1 MNALTIACRSLARR
15 PSFTITAVLTLA
27 FGVSTTT
34 AMFSVVDA
42 VLLKPLPFPNA
53 DRLVTVMESNPA
65 RTQSISLVAPG
76 RLLDWDHANRTFE
89 ALSGSYAEN
98 VTDTSDVEPQ
108 RLQGRRVAPRYFAVF
123 GMAPSAGRTFSED
136 EERFGGPQAA
146 VISDG
151 LWTRRYGHAATA
163 IGRRLV
169 FGGVGYTIVGVMP
182 AAFTSAAIDLWL
194 PAQTAPGLLRVR
206 EARFLSGVGRMKP
219 GVTMAQATADLA
231 RVQQTL
237 GDQYPASDR
246 GWSVSVGDM
255 KELRV
260 GEYRRALWLV
270 FAAVA
275 LLFAIAIANIAG
287 LMLVQLFRRAR
298 EFSIRQAIGASR
310 PQIIGAVMCEVAMMA
325 AAGSIA
331 GAAAAFGLADL
342 FAKTFAT
349 VPRMNEL
356 TLDWRALV
364 FSATATAAA
373 GVAFGLWPSLHATRG
388 DLAPVL
394 ARGGR
399 GASGVRHRWQQAL
412 VVLQIALSILLAAS
426 AGLMLRSYY
435 NLIHVD
441 TGFSP
446 AHAIIFHVGAAWDE
460 DRARVGQ
467 MQERLIGELQQIPGV
482 VAAGMTNFLPSTGAT
497 LRFQIELEGVATAD
511 DHGNITV
518 GERTV
523 SDGYLRALGVPLVAG
538 AWCPPF
544 HYDFKA
550 PPKALVNHAFADRYG
565 PDLVGRHFMFDQSRS
580 SHEIVGIV
588 GDLTEDGPSVAP
600 APYVYA
606 CESAGTW
613 PDPEYVVRTSGDPRV
628 LIPTIR
634 QIAHRL
640 DSNRAIF
647 GVKMVED
654 VIAGALDQPRLN
666 ARMLT
671 LFAAI
676 AMAFASVGLY
686 SLLMLLVSERTRE
699 LSVRMALGAR
709 RAQVVGLVLGGA
721 GRLLAAGI
729 AAGLLLTAAMAR
741 IFRTVLFGVSPVN
754 GPTLSAVVAVL
765 ALVALGAA
773 AVPAW
778 RAATID
784 PNEAMRADSN

>member
-1 MNALTIACRSLARR
+1 MNALTIACRSLVRR

-27 FGVSTTT
+27 FGISTTT
-34 AMFSVVDA
+34 AMFSVVDV

-65 RTQSISLVAPG
+65 RTQSMSLVAPG

-98 VTDTSDVEPQ
+98 VTDTSELEPQ

-123 GMAPSAGRTFSED
+123 GMAPSAGRTFTED

-151 LWTRRYGHAATA
+151 LWTRRYGRAATA
-163 IGRRLV
+163 IGRRLI

-194 PAQTAPGLLRVR
+194 PAQTPPGLLRVR

-219 GVTMAQATADLA
+219 GVAIPQATADLA

-246 GWSVSVGDM
+246 GWSVSVADM

-287 LMLVQLFRRAR
+287 LMLVQLYRRAR

-310 PQIIGAVMCEVAMMA
+310 PQIIGAVMREVVVMA

-331 GAAAAFGLADL
+331 GAAAAFGLVDL

-364 FSATATAAA
+364 FSATATGAA
-373 GVAFGLWPSLHATRG
+373 GIAFGLWPSLHATRG

-394 ARGGR
+394 ALGGR
-399 GASGVRHRWQQAL
+399 GASGVRHRWQQTL

-435 NLIHVD
+435 NLSRVD

-446 AHAIIFHVGAAWDE
+446 EHAIVFHVGAAWDE
-460 DRARVGQ
+460 DRARVGR
-467 MQERLIGELQQIPGV
+467 MQEDLIGELRQIPGV

-497 LRFQIELEGVATAD
+497 LRFQIALEGVATAD
-511 DHGNITV
+511 DHGKITV

-544 HYDFKA
+544 HHDFKA
-550 PPKALVNHAFADRYG
+550 PRKALVNHAFTDRYG
-565 PDLVGRHFMFDQSRS
+565 PDLVGRHFTFDQSRS

-671 LFAAI
+671 LFAAV
-676 AMAFASVGLY
+676 AMTFASVGLY

-709 RAQVVGLVLGGA
+709 RAQVIGLVLGGA

-729 AAGLLLTAAMAR
+729 AAGLLLTVAMAR
-741 IFRTVLFGVSPVN
+741 VFRTVLFGVSPVD
-754 GPTLSAVVAVL
+754 GPTLSAAVGVL
-765 ALVALGAA
+765 ALVGLGAA

-784 PNEAMRADSN
+784 PNEAMRAD